1 MLFCSLYVMKGVE
14 ELIDHLEEL
23 QLRNENTKIV
33 QDLSESISKLSI
45 GKKRRAPA
53 ENIADL
59 SEAFSQRLNLD
70 HASKIEEEEIS
81 KMISKL
87 VLRSQV
93 PERTETDL
101 SKLLTKLTLKNQK
114 RMKTNHHKSFVMPIA
129 PPPLPVSLP
138 SAPIAPT
145 PVPTPMQTQ
154 TQTQP
159 TKFTMALRKRSP
171 ILHMIDM
178 KKVQG
183 LSQRSSDLIK
193 NLANLLNI
201 YKKLKKQKEY
211 KGSILSL
218 IHNTHAIAKSK
229 KSLLKRLLRENE
241 NIASAWEYIFE
252 MDAASK
258 QLGTNLDDLKLF
270 VENDRLGIYSKFERK
285 IAFESYVNANNL
297 IVNNKNVLRRIF
309 EDLLPIVPRI
319 AQIKSNLAS

>member
-1 MLFCSLYVMKGVE
+1 MKGVE

-70 HASKIEEEEIS
+70 NASQIEEEEIS

-93 PERTETDL
+93 PEKTETDL
-101 SKLLTKLTLKNQK
+101 SKLLTKLTIKNQK
-114 RMKTNHHKSFVMPIA
+114 RMKINHPESFVMPVSV
-129 PPPLPVSLP
+129 PP
-138 SAPIAPT
+138 APIAP
-145 PVPTPMQTQ
+145 VPTPTPTPMQ

-193 NLANLLNI
+193 NLTNLLNI

-211 KGSILSL
+211 KGSISSL

-252 MDAASK
+252 MDASSK

-270 VENDRLGIYSKFERK
+270 VENDRFGIYSKFERK

-319 AQIKSNLAS
+319 AQIKSNIAS

>member
-93 PERTETDL
+93 PEKSETDL

-114 RMKTNHHKSFVMPIA
+114 RMKTNHAQSFVIPIA
-129 PPPLPVSLP
+129 PPPLPVHVP
-138 SAPIAPT
+138 PAPAPIAPMQT
-145 PVPTPMQTQ
+145 QTQ

-270 VENDRLGIYSKFERK
+270 VENDRFGIYSKFERK

>member
-70 HASKIEEEEIS
+70 NASQIEEEEIS

-93 PERTETDL
+93 PEKTETDL
-101 SKLLTKLTLKNQK
+101 SKLLTKLTLKKQK
-114 RMKTNHHKSFVMPIA
+114 RMKTNHREYFVM
-129 PPPLPVSLP
+129 PVSLP
-138 SAPIAPT
+138 LAPIAPM
-145 PVPTPMQTQ
+145 PVPTPTPTPMPTPMQ

-229 KSLLKRLLRENE
+229 KNLLKRLLRENE

-270 VENDRLGIYSKFERK
+270 VENDRFGIYSIFERK

-309 EDLLPIVPRI
+309 EELLPILPRI
-319 AQIKSNLAS
+319 IQIKTNLAPI

>member
-1 MLFCSLYVMKGVE
+1 MKGVE

-70 HASKIEEEEIS
+70 NASQIEEEEIS

-93 PERTETDL
+93 PEKTETDL

-114 RMKTNHHKSFVMPIA
+114 RMKTNHRESFVMPVSLPPAHIA
-129 PPPLPVSLP
+129 PVPLPV
-138 SAPIAPT
+138 PT
-145 PVPTPMQTQ
+145 PTPMQTQ
-154 TQTQP
+154 TQT

-201 YKKLKKQKEY
+201 YNKLKKQKEY
-211 KGSILSL
+211 KGSISSL
-218 IHNTHAIAKSK
+218 IHNPHAIAKSK
-229 KSLLKRLLRENE
+229 KRLLKRLLRENE

-252 MDAASK
+252 MDTASK
-258 QLGTNLDDLKLF
+258 QLGTNLDDLKHF
-270 VENDRLGIYSKFERK
+270 VENDHFGIYSNFERK
-285 IAFESYVNANNL
+285 IAAESYVNANNL

-309 EDLLPIVPRI
+309 EELLPIVPRI
-319 AQIKSNLAS
+319 TQINANLYP